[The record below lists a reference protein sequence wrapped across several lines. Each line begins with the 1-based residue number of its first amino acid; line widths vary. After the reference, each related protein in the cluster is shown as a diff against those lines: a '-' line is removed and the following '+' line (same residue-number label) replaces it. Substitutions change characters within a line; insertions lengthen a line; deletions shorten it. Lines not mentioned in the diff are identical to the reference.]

1 MTPSISRIAG
11 FIVCALFILAG
22 FSPNQAVAD
31 QAGPVRLAA
40 KDGAAPEKPPAKYEE
55 TMQEAMEKVLQT
67 IKEIE
72 AEEGLSLEEK
82 QQRAMDFVRNYR
94 WGMDGKQY
102 FWINDLQGR
111 MLMHPTNPQLEGRIL
126 TNMRDA
132 DGKLIFVEFIA
143 TCLEKGGGFVNYLW
157 PDPTGEA
164 PEPKTSL
171 VQLYKPFGWV
181 VGTGLYMET
190 IEAYDE
196 PIEPDFFVP
205 LVDPPPDDRR
215 PASPV

>member
-1 MTPSISRIAG
+1 MTPSINRIAG

-22 FSPNQAVAD
+22 FAPNQAVAE
-31 QAGPVRLAA
+31 QTGPVRLAA
-40 KDGAAPEKPPAKYEE
+40 KDGAALEKPPARYEE
-55 TMQEAMEKVLQT
+55 TMQKAMETVLQT

-72 AEEGLSLEEK
+72 AEESLSLEEK

-111 MLMHPTNPQLEGRIL
+111 MLMHPTNPQLEGQIL

-143 TCLEKGGGFVNYLW
+143 MCLEKGGGFVNYLW
-157 PDPTGEA
+157 PNPTGQA